1 MAVQEQPEYPIPIG
15 KQVPWHRPRYEWS
28 VRLGMLVLLAMLF
41 LPNVGAFGL
50 WDPWETHYGEVS
62 RNMVESYDWISPWWG
77 YRGKIGTH
85 DRQGKPF
92 YSKPILI
99 FWMEATAV
107 RLIGFSDWAI
117 RLPMALF
124 GLMASFFAFYVL
136 SKIWNR
142 RTGILGSLIMATSPQ
157 FFFLARQA
165 QTDMVFAAPMA
176 VGILFCLL
184 ALFGPWEGHI
194 SRVSFWAK
202 YLFGISVF
210 LLCTIP
216 QFVVVGIDLRSDRT
230 FDNLP
235 TLARAWEIALANGV
249 WHAAAY
255 GFLSVVF
262 LLWFTGPLLFR
273 WIKKKPMDD
282 AFRDRLLRSSY
293 ILVFVSMCGLAS
305 LGKGLLGFALPG
317 AVLFMYL
324 LLTNQ
329 WRLLKVFTIPR
340 TLLAFVLVTF
350 PWYVAMFVKHGNAFY
365 TRFFVHD
372 HFNRLGTG
380 VHQIDSGTFDHFL
393 KWLGIGMF
401 PWVALVPFLLILLS
415 RLRLRDRSREN
426 QFSLFVFIW
435 FFTAYLLFTLAKTKF
450 HHYIFPALPPMAIL
464 LGKGIADALRT
475 RHKVALRIGT
485 VLALGLFIG
494 VSYNLAR
501 QPQLLRN
508 LFTYKY
514 DRAFPTHLP
523 LAADEPATDEAPAKC
538 TTGDDCGP
546 HEECTEQGTCTVDWA
561 HTQFYNHT
569 TSSVR
574 WFLQQ
579 DFFYYENFILILAGG
594 GVLAW
599 LLFFFSVT
607 RLGGVVL
614 LVMMALLQAAWGL
627 NYYLPMLSP
636 HWSQK
641 YVFEDYY
648 DHCGDRLEEVEVEA
662 YEPLIKKMG
671 MDGLYDYFQSTSKR
685 VCPYNITSW
694 LIVWRGETYHSYN
707 ELMPLEKKALKLM

>member
-1 MAVQEQPEYPIPIG
+1 
-15 KQVPWHRPRYEWS
+15 
-28 VRLGMLVLLAMLF
+28 
-41 LPNVGAFGL
+41 
-50 WDPWETHYGEVS
+50 
-62 RNMVESYDWISPWWG
+62 
-77 YRGKIGTH
+77 
-85 DRQGKPF
+85 
-92 YSKPILI
+92 
-99 FWMEATAV
+99 
-107 RLIGFSDWAI
+107 
-117 RLPMALF
+117 
-124 GLMASFFAFYVL
+124 
-136 SKIWNR
+136 
-142 RTGILGSLIMATSPQ
+142 
-157 FFFLARQA
+157 
-165 QTDMVFAAPMA
+165 
-176 VGILFCLL
+176 
-184 ALFGPWEGHI
+184 
-194 SRVSFWAK
+194 
-202 YLFGISVF
+202 
-210 LLCTIP
+210 
-216 QFVVVGIDLRSDRT
+216 
-230 FDNLP
+230 
-235 TLARAWEIALANGV
+235 
-249 WHAAAY
+249 
-255 GFLSVVF
+255 
-262 LLWFTGPLLFR
+262 
-273 WIKKKPMDD
+273 
-282 AFRDRLLRSSY
+282 
-293 ILVFVSMCGLAS
+293 
-305 LGKGLLGFALPG
+305 
-317 AVLFMYL
+317 
-324 LLTNQ
+324 
-329 WRLLKVFTIPR
+329 
-340 TLLAFVLVTF
+340 
-350 PWYVAMFVKHGNAFY
+350 
-365 TRFFVHD
+365 
-372 HFNRLGTG
+372 
-380 VHQIDSGTFDHFL
+380 
-393 KWLGIGMF
+393 
-401 PWVALVPFLLILLS
+401 
-415 RLRLRDRSREN
+415 
-426 QFSLFVFIW
+426 
-435 FFTAYLLFTLAKTKF
+435 
-450 HHYIFPALPPMAIL
+450 MAIL

-707 ELMPLEKKALKLM
+707 ELMPLEKKNIQLQPYLEDINPAMQDLPDDCPVRRLMCPRKFYVFMENRKSNSASSVASGVSGETRKIKRDPASNASSAYRDLDKWEARRVSNENDFFTLFEVTPVYNKGAASCSCEAAQMP